1 MDPAASPSPPLSRD
15 PPPCGSKRRP
25 LSSSSRAS
33 ATNLTKYIKQF
44 GYAPAPLPSSSVKVS
59 AGTFLDADSEDRR
72 TMEVVTS
79 GSSSEGETSL
89 VLPGAASLVDGVEVL
104 TVSPMP
110 SLRYDSDGSDADI
123 DELLLPAPL
132 VGDLE
137 EGDELQLPAP
147 LVGERKQATTVEFQ
161 SRGPRH
167 VHSLD
172 EL

>member
-1 MDPAASPSPPLSRD
+1 
-15 PPPCGSKRRP
+15 
-25 LSSSSRAS
+25 
-33 ATNLTKYIKQF
+33 
-44 GYAPAPLPSSSVKVS
+44 
-59 AGTFLDADSEDRR
+59 
-72 TMEVVTS
+72 MEVVTS

-147 LVGERKQATTVEFQ
+147 LVGELEA
-161 SRGPRH
+161 
-167 VHSLD
+167 D
-172 EL
+172 NELQLHAPLVLA

>member
-1 MDPAASPSPPLSRD
+1 MDPAASSSPPLSRD

-25 LSSSSRAS
+25 LSPSSRAS

-59 AGTFLDADSEDRR
+59 AGTFLAADSEDRR

-147 LVGERKQATTVEFQ
+147 LVGELEA
-161 SRGPRH
+161 
-167 VHSLD
+167 D
-172 EL
+172 NELQLHAPLVLA